1 MRKQAFPLLE
11 TVMALD
17 DALGPVGRDLRLS
30 GKLRRL
36 DWLVI
41 AFVTIISMIG
51 FALLYSVAGGSF
63 EPWAGRQIVRFC
75 AGLLLLI
82 VVALIH
88 VRTWYRLSYP
98 IYGATLLLLV
108 ATEFAGR
115 MGKGA
120 ERWIEIGP
128 LQLQPSELM
137 KIALILALSRFLH
150 GVLLDDVSRPSRL
163 VPALLLILVPA
174 GLVLVQ
180 PNLGTATILIVGG
193 CGLIFLAGLS
203 WKIIV
208 PVIVLGLAVIPL
220 GWEFALKD
228 YQKQRVQTFLD
239 PDSDPLGAGY
249 NITQSKIALG
259 SGGLFGKGFGQGTQS
274 RLNFLPEK
282 QTDFIFTVLGEE
294 FGLVGLLVLMS
305 LYLALL
311 AQGVRIGLKAR
322 SQFGRLVAMG
332 VCLNFLLY
340 ILINTSMSMGLIPVV
355 GIPLPLVSYGGT
367 ALLTVLIGFGLMLSV
382 QVHRNAE
389 IPRGA

>member
-1 MRKQAFPLLE
+1 MPLNDSFASATRE
-11 TVMALD
+11 
-17 DALGPVGRDLRLS
+17 LRFA
-30 GKLRRL
+30 GKLRAL
-36 DWLVI
+36 NWSVVVL
-41 AFVTIISMIG
+41 VTIVCCIG
-51 FALLYSVAGGSF
+51 FALLYSVAGGSL
-63 EPWAGRQIVRFC
+63 EPWAGRQIVRF
-75 AGLLLLI
+75 GIGIVLLLAVA
-82 VVALIH
+82 VVHI
-88 VRTWYRLSYP
+88 RTWYQLAYP
-98 IYGATLLLLV
+98 IYGVTLLLLV
-108 ATEFAGR
+108 ATEFLGR

-120 ERWIEIGP
+120 ERWIDIGP

-137 KIALILALSRFLH
+137 KLALILALSRFLH

-163 VPALLLILVPA
+163 FPALLLILVPA
-174 GLVLVQ
+174 GLVLMQ

-208 PVIVLGLAVIPL
+208 PVIAIGLAIIPL

-228 YQKQRVQTFLD
+228 YQKERVQTFLD

-259 SGGLFGKGFGQGTQS
+259 SGGVFGKGFGQGTQS

-294 FGLVGLLVLMS
+294 FGLFGLMILMG

-311 AQGVRIGLKAR
+311 MQGVSIAMETR

-367 ALLTVLIGFGLMLSV
+367 ALMTVLIGFGLMLSV
-382 QVHRNAE
+382 QVHRGVD
-389 IPRGA
+389 IPRNA

>member
-1 MRKQAFPLLE
+1 MPLNDSFASAARE
-11 TVMALD
+11 
-17 DALGPVGRDLRLS
+17 LRFA
-30 GKLRRL
+30 GKLRAL
-36 DWLVI
+36 NWSVVVL
-41 AFVTIISMIG
+41 VTIICCIG
-51 FALLYSVAGGSF
+51 FALLYSVAGGSL
-63 EPWAGRQIVRFC
+63 EPWAGRQIVRF
-75 AGLLLLI
+75 GIGILLLLA
-82 VVALIH
+82 VALVHI
-88 VRTWYRLSYP
+88 RTWYQLAYP
-98 IYGATLLLLV
+98 IYGVTLLLLV
-108 ATEFAGR
+108 ATEFLGR

-120 ERWIEIGP
+120 ERWIDIGP

-137 KIALILALSRFLH
+137 KLALILALSRFLH
-150 GVLLDDVSRPSRL
+150 GVLLDDVSRPTRL
-163 VPALLLILVPA
+163 FPALLLILLPA
-174 GLVLVQ
+174 GLVLMQ

-208 PVIVLGLAVIPL
+208 PVIAIGLAVIPI

-228 YQKQRVQTFLD
+228 YQKERVQTFLD

-259 SGGLFGKGFGQGTQS
+259 SGGVFGKGFGQGTQS

-294 FGLVGLLVLMS
+294 FGLFGLLILMG

-311 AQGVRIGLKAR
+311 MQGVSIAMDTR

-367 ALLTVLIGFGLMLSV
+367 ALMTVLIGFGLMLSV
-382 QVHRNAE
+382 QIHRGVDIPRNA
-389 IPRGA
+389 

>member
-1 MRKQAFPLLE
+1 MPLNE
-11 TVMALD
+11 SFASAT
-17 DALGPVGRDLRLS
+17 RELRFA
-30 GKLRRL
+30 GKLRAL
-36 DWLVI
+36 NWSVVVLVS
-41 AFVTIISMIG
+41 IICCIG
-51 FALLYSVAGGSF
+51 FALLYSVAGGSL
-63 EPWAGRQIVRFC
+63 EPWAGRQIVRF
-75 AGLLLLI
+75 GIGIVLLLAVA
-82 VVALIH
+82 VVHI
-88 VRTWYRLSYP
+88 RTWYQLAYP
-98 IYGATLLLLV
+98 IYGVTLLLLV
-108 ATEFAGR
+108 ATEFLGR

-120 ERWIEIGP
+120 ERWIDIGP

-137 KIALILALSRFLH
+137 KLALILALSRFLH

-163 VPALLLILVPA
+163 FPALLLILVPA
-174 GLVLVQ
+174 GLVLMQ

-208 PVIVLGLAVIPL
+208 PVIAIGLAIIPI

-228 YQKQRVQTFLD
+228 YQKERVQTFLD

-259 SGGLFGKGFGQGTQS
+259 SGGVFGKGFGQGTQS

-294 FGLVGLLVLMS
+294 FGLFGLMILMG

-311 AQGVRIGLKAR
+311 MQGVSIAMETR

-367 ALLTVLIGFGLMLSV
+367 ALMTVLIGFGLMLSV
-382 QVHRNAE
+382 QVHRGVD
-389 IPRGA
+389 IPRNA